1 MIKIVTHGHRA
12 RALKKAL
19 NDRINPDFVQ
29 DLAMNPPE
37 VREAAYERIEPLYRK
52 RLRAA
57 VDAYVAQ
64 HPEDSWR
71 G

>member
-19 NDRINPDFVQ
+19 SDRINPDFVE
-29 DLAMNPPE
+29 DLALNPPE
-37 VREAAYERIEPLYRK
+37 IREAAYARIEPLYRK

-57 VDAYVAQ
+57 VERYL
-64 HPEDSWR
+64 EDH
-71 G
+71 GL